1 VSDDRE
7 VPKLF
12 YTTGE
17 ACLMAGINPH
27 TLRYWERKM
36 KLSFLRSPKGKRM
49 LRIGDIERLKKVS
62 SLLRE
67 GYSLKAVPARI
78 RESIQ
83 MDLPLR
89 QGMGG
94 HRRMLKRVRD
104 RLEDMVSNPGG
115 EAGK

>member
-1 VSDDRE
+1 MNSERDVA
-7 VPKLF
+7 KLF

-17 ACLMAGINPH
+17 ACSLAGISAH

-49 LRIGDIERLKKVS
+49 LRIGDIERLKKVA
-62 SLLRE
+62 SLLHE
-67 GYSLKAVPARI
+67 GYALKAVPTRI

-89 QGMGG
+89 QGLGG

-104 RLEDMVSNPGG
+104 RLEEMVSSGTG
-115 EAGK
+115 EGK